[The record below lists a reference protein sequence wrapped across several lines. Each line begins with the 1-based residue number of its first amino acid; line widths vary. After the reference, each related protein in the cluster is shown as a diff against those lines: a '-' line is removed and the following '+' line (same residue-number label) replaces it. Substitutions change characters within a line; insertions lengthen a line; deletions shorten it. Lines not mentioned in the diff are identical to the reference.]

1 MSYDD
6 DDDYESDYSYGDSV
20 RSDDEEDLED
30 YKKGG
35 YHPVSIGDRLNH
47 DRYIVVRK
55 LGWGH
60 FSTVWLAYD
69 TEKKRHVALKIVKS
83 ARHFTDSA
91 KEEIKLLE
99 AVKVSDPNDAGWKHV
114 AQMLDHFTHSGP
126 NGKHV
131 CMAFEVLGEN
141 LLSVI
146 KRYHYKG
153 IPVPIVK
160 RIAKQLL
167 LGLDYLHRKCG
178 IIHTDLK
185 PENVLVCI
193 PNVEQLLTIETAD
206 LVAKL
211 NLEAEKEKKQ
221 KEKAAI
227 TAVAVAKA
235 KAEAK
240 TVAAKKDDHQQS
252 APSQEPQGPM
262 SKSRKKR
269 LKKKA
274 KQKAAKEAA
283 ARTVAEGG
291 GSAEQQPQQQ
301 ATKATP
307 IEKLKIDQPK
317 VEPSASPSNDT
328 NNNNN
333 DKHETVDTAMTI
345 IPSAVL
351 GSTLEDFE
359 RIEVKIADLG
369 NACWV
374 DEENTHIIQT
384 RQYRSPEV
392 IVGCRWNDRADMWS
406 FASLIFELLTGEFLF
421 HPEEGREGGESYCT
435 DDDHLAQI
443 IELMQPGPHSAS
455 MVPRSLT
462 AEGEDSKRFFT
473 RKGELR
479 RIKRL
484 RYRRLRDVI
493 HDQYAALAPQADEI
507 SEFLLPMLEM
517 DLRRRAG
524 AADMLKKSEWFIAKE
539 E

>member
-1 MSYDD
+1 MDY
-6 DDDYESDYSYGDSV
+6 DDYESDYSYGDSV

-69 TEKKRHVALKIVKS
+69 TKKKRHVALKIVKS

-91 KEEIKLLE
+91 QEEIKLLE
-99 AVKVSDPNDAGWKHV
+99 AVKVSDPKDPGWKHV
-114 AQMLDHFTHSGP
+114 AQMLDHFTHTGP

-146 KRYHYKG
+146 KRYNYKG

-167 LGLDYLHRKCG
+167 LGLGYLHRKCG

-193 PNVEQLLTIETAD
+193 PNVEELLTKETAD
-206 LVAKL
+206 LLEKL
-211 NLEAEKEKKQ
+211 TLEHEKEKEKKDATEQ
-221 KEKAAI
+221 KKKEEEEEKKKNDQ
-227 TAVAVAKA
+227 VA
-235 KAEAK
+235 
-240 TVAAKKDDHQQS
+240 S
-252 APSQEPQGPM
+252 SSSQAQPQEPM

-269 LKKKA
+269 LRKK
-274 KQKAAKEAA
+274 KQKAAKKAAEEAEKGTSND
-283 ARTVAEGG
+283 RQQ
-291 GSAEQQPQQQ
+291 QQPNDSNN
-301 ATKATP
+301 ATP
-307 IEKLKIDQPK
+307 IENQRIDKPK
-317 VEPSASPSNDT
+317 MESSTP
-328 NNNNN
+328 NN
-333 DKHETVDTAMTI
+333 DAKNETTI

-351 GSTLEDFE
+351 GSSLDDFDQ
-359 RIEVKIADLG
+359 IEVKIADLG

-421 HPEEGREGGESYCT
+421 HPEEGREGGDSYST

-462 AEGEDSKRFFT
+462 AEGEESKRFFT

-493 HDQYAALAPQADEI
+493 HDQYAVLAPQANDI
-507 SEFLLPMLEM
+507 SDFLLPMLEM
-517 DLRRRAG
+517 DARRRAS
-524 AADMLKKSEWFIAKE
+524 AADTLKKSEWLSN
-539 E
+539 

>member
-1 MSYDD
+1 MDY
-6 DDDYESDYSYGDSV
+6 DDYESDYSYGDSV

-35 YHPVSIGDRLNH
+35 YHPVAIGDRLSN

-69 TEKKRHVALKIVKS
+69 TVAKRHVALKIVKS

-91 KEEIKLLE
+91 QEEIKLLE

-114 AQMLDHFTHSGP
+114 AQMLDHFTHTGP

-153 IPVPIVK
+153 IPIPIVK
-160 RIAKQLL
+160 RIAKQVL

-193 PNVEQLLTIETAD
+193 PNVEEYLLQETAD
-206 LVAKL
+206 LLAKFTL
-211 NLEAEKEKKQ
+211 QPEEQKKEGKKVV
-221 KEKAAI
+221 E
-227 TAVAVAKA
+227 
-235 KAEAK
+235 
-240 TVAAKKDDHQQS
+240 QQQQQQPATS
-252 APSQEPQGPM
+252 TGPLT
-262 SKSRKKR
+262 KNQKKR

-274 KQKAAKEAA
+274 KLKAAKEAA
-283 ARTVAEGG
+283 AKTAVQEANG
-291 GSAEQQPQQQ
+291 
-301 ATKATP
+301 KAS
-307 IEKLKIDQPK
+307 EKPKKEESK
-317 VEPSASPSNDT
+317 VELAKENK
-328 NNNNN
+328 N
-333 DKHETVDTAMTI
+333 ETTI

-351 GSTLEDFE
+351 GSTMEDFE

-392 IVGCRWNDRADMWS
+392 IVGCKWNDRADMWS
-406 FASLIFELLTGEFLF
+406 MASLVFELLTGEFLF
-421 HPEEGREGGESYCT
+421 HPEEGREGGESYST

-443 IELMQPGPHSAS
+443 IELMQPGPHSGS

-462 AEGEDSKRFFT
+462 TEGEESKRFFS

-493 HDQYAALAPQADEI
+493 HDQYAALAPHADEL
-507 SEFLLPMLEM
+507 SEFLLPMLDM
-517 DLRRRAG
+517 DVRRRAS
-524 AADMLKKSEWFIAKE
+524 AQSTLKSEWLSD
-539 E
+539 